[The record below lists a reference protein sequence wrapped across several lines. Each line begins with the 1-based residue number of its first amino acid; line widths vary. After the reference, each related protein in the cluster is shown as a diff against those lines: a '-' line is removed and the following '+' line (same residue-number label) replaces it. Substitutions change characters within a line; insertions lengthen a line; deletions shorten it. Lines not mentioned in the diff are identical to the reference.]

1 MTFFR
6 NISSGKTPL
15 HLAADG
21 GHDTVLQFLVEHPQ
35 TPADAIDILDSENVI
50 KTKINIIKFYNIYFA
65 VAYSA
70 LSGLQ
75 QRA

>member
-50 KTKINIIKFYNIYFA
+50 KTKINIIKFYNVY
-65 VAYSA
+65 
-70 LSGLQ
+70 LL
-75 QRA
+75 